1 MTDSLTLFNHAGSG
15 TDAKLT
21 SIITS
26 WDPSTRNYIFTPVA
40 TTPIGKWVVVVE
52 SKPPGFASPIELGK
66 FYVTIQKTPLP
77 TFSPPSLKT

>member
-1 MTDSLTLFNHAGSG
+1 MTDQTLFNYAGIG
-15 TDAKLT
+15 TDTCLT
-21 SIITS
+21 SIMS
-26 WDPSTRNYIFTPVA
+26 WDLLTLKYTFTPVA